1 MVWVRHGGQ
10 DGIDVIEELG
20 PAEREM
26 LLTPGVEYD
35 EATIEI
41 ADLGIVSHETIM
53 AKRLS
58 DWEALRADRVRAPV
72 STKAPAPR

>member
-1 MVWVRHGGQ
+1 M
-10 DGIDVIEELG
+10 IEEIG

-26 LLTPGVEYD
+26 LLAPGVEYD

-41 ADLGIVSHETIM
+41 ANLGIDSHETMM

-72 STKAPAPR
+72 SKRLRHRFES